1 VPRPEELREPE
12 RVLLLVLL
20 VLLVQRGRQIGLEV
34 PRPEELR
41 EPERVLLLVLL
52 LVQRVLE

>member
-12 RVLLLVLL
+12 RVL
-20 VLLVQRGRQIGLEV
+20 LLVQRGRQIGLEV

-41 EPERVLLLVLL
+41 EPERVLQRVQR
-52 LVQRVLE
+52 VQRVLE